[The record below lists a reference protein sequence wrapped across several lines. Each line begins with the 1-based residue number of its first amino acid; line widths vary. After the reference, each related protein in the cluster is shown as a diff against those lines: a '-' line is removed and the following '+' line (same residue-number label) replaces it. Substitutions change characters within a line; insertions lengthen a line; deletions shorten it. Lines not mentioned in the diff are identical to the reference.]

1 MISWNFLYVKLFS
14 VYFKWL
20 VVSKQR
26 FFCAR
31 ARTNIRSLNFQ
42 IRPGQK
48 PATSLSCK
56 QHSRQLWFFLT
67 RRWPADC
74 SNTLPLEFHT
84 KCSRWMGWWDE
95 RQIWQRTLSMFSIK
109 ISFINNL
116 QLKVHVFTF
125 PRNSKLRYSLW
136 PELFSCDKNM
146 VYHLRP
152 HPNVSHSTRFI
163 FQNCFLMKPNSPSNN
178 KKNHKKPAKNLLYFC
193 KYRINTVVFCSQL
206 RQTIHRTFLESLP
219 VAQEKVAEL
228 PNIYETIFST
238 RKKFD

>member
-14 VYFKWL
+14 VFLKWL

-48 PATSLSCK
+48 PAKCLSCK
-56 QHSRQLWFFLT
+56 QHSRQLWFFLAT
-67 RRWPADC
+67 VTSR
-74 SNTLPLEFHT
+74 LLEYVTTWVSHKMFRVNGLI
-84 KCSRWMGWWDE
+84 CRDV
-95 RQIWQRTLSMFSIK
+95 TLSMFSIK

-136 PELFSCDKNM
+136 PELFLCDKNM
-146 VYHLRP
+146 VIQRGSYFKT
-152 HPNVSHSTRFI
+152 V
-163 FQNCFLMKPNSPSNN
+163 FLW
-178 KKNHKKPAKNLLYFC
+178 
-193 KYRINTVVFCSQL
+193 
-206 RQTIHRTFLESLP
+206 SLA
-219 VAQEKVAEL
+219 VIL
-228 PNIYETIFST
+228 IT
-238 RKKFD
+238 RKTIKKQPKTCFILASIG